1 MKKIII
7 LIIISFFYI
16 SNAFALKAG
25 SEEEVVAALKKG
37 GNIVFIRH
45 AYAPRI
51 NNKFEPD
58 DFYSGSLKKKDCSVQ
73 RDLDSR
79 GLAQAKVIGAVFKDN
94 NIEIDKVLTSIYC
107 RCFKTAEEI
116 SEDYEISKMIISIGR
131 GNVSKKKKQLKKII
145 DDLIKFYNRPGM
157 AIVSHFNVIN
167 PLFEKSLLSISSGEI
182 VVADK
187 DFNILANWKVPY

>member
-1 MKKIII
+1 MKKII
-7 LIIISFFYI
+7 LIIFGLILCN
-16 SNAFALKAG
+16 NALASKVG

-37 GNIVFIRH
+37 GNIVLIRH
-45 AYAPRI
+45 AYAPRL

-73 RDLDSR
+73 RDLDDR

-116 SEDYEISKMIISIGR
+116 SSDYEISKMIISIGR
-131 GNVSKKKKQLKKII
+131 GNVSKKKKQLKKIRKYI
-145 DDLIKFYNRPGM
+145 EKWDSNKNLV
-157 AIVSHFNVIN
+157 IVSHFNVIN

>member
-1 MKKIII
+1 MKKIILI
-7 LIIISFFYI
+7 LFGLILC
-16 SNAFALKAG
+16 SNALALKVG

-45 AYAPRI
+45 AYAPRL

-73 RDLDSR
+73 RDLDDR

-116 SEDYEISKMIISIGR
+116 SSDYEISKMIISIGR
-131 GNVSKKKKQLKKII
+131 GNVSKKKKQLKKIRKYI
-145 DDLIKFYNRPGM
+145 EKWDSNKNLV
-157 AIVSHFNVIN
+157 IVSHFNVIN

>member
-1 MKKIII
+1 MKKIILI
-7 LIIISFFYI
+7 LFGLIIC
-16 SNAFALKAG
+16 SNALALKVG
-25 SEEEVVAALKKG
+25 SEEEVVEALKKG

-45 AYAPRI
+45 AYAPRV

-73 RDLDSR
+73 RDLDDR
-79 GLAQAKVIGAVFKDN
+79 GLAQAKAIGAVFKDN
-94 NIEIDKVLTSIYC
+94 NIKIDKVLTSIYC

-116 SEDYEISKMIISIGR
+116 SNDYEISKMIISIGR
-131 GNVSKKKKQLKKII
+131 GNVSKKKKQLKKIRKYI
-145 DDLIKFYNRPGM
+145 EKWDSDKNLV
-157 AIVSHFNVIN
+157 IVSHFNVIN

-182 VVADK
+182 VVSDK

>member
-1 MKKIII
+1 MKKII
-7 LIIISFFYI
+7 LFIIVYCFCI
-16 SNAFALKAG
+16 SNAFASKVG
-25 SEEEVVAALKKG
+25 SEEAVVAALKKG

-45 AYAPRI
+45 AYAPRV

-73 RDLDSR
+73 RDLDDR

-116 SEDYEISKMIISIGR
+116 SNDYEISKMIISIGR
-131 GNVSKKKKQLKKII
+131 GNVSKKKKQLKKIRKYI
-145 DDLIKFYNRPGM
+145 EKWDSDKNLV
-157 AIVSHFNVIN
+157 IVSHFNVIN

>member
-1 MKKIII
+1 MKKIILI
-7 LIIISFFYI
+7 LFGLILC
-16 SNAFALKAG
+16 SNALALKVG

-45 AYAPRI
+45 AYAPRV

-116 SEDYEISKMIISIGR
+116 SNDYEISKMIISIGR
-131 GNVSKKKKQLKKII
+131 GNVSKKKKQLKKIRKYI
-145 DDLIKFYNRPGM
+145 EKWDSNKNLI
-157 AIVSHFNVIN
+157 IVSHFNVIN

>member
-1 MKKIII
+1 MKKIILI
-7 LIIISFFYI
+7 LFGLILC
-16 SNAFALKAG
+16 SNALALKVG

-73 RDLDSR
+73 RDLDTR

-116 SEDYEISKMIISIGR
+116 SNDYEISKMIISIGR
-131 GNVSKKKKQLKKII
+131 GNVSKKKKQLKKIRKYI
-145 DDLIKFYNRPGM
+145 EKWDSDKNLV
-157 AIVSHFNVIN
+157 IVSHFNVIN